1 MVKRTVVL
9 GAALAVVGQA
19 MLMAG
24 PAMAQTRTRTCSS
37 VTVGRYRATNVRVT
51 PNLGCAA
58 ARSDLRVWLRHG
70 SKLPRNPKGWHAKLT
85 RGTWEM
91 AYGRYPVSLFFVLVK
106 LQTPKPTP
114 TSTPTPTP
122 TSAPTPPPTPI
133 APPTP
138 TPAPTP
144 KQGQTISF
152 ISTAPAHAVAN
163 GLPYTVT
170 ATATSGL
177 PVALTPASSGTV
189 CTLSGSTVTFTGAGT
204 CVIDANQAGS
214 ATYNAASQVQQS
226 VTVTQAKT
234 VVTLSFDDGYAN
246 MITRAL
252 PVLQADH
259 LHGTF
264 YIISGALNNNS
275 DTNNSP
281 GYMNWSQLQTLY
293 QDGNEIGSHTVL
305 HEALPQVDTDEA
317 IQEICQDRYDL
328 MNPPAFTGLA
338 AGSLGPITS
347 LAYPDGEGIATGSS
361 DTTTDPNSWTSTS
374 SDTASTTTIES
385 ILAACGLNSA
395 RTVDGID
402 DGNGTPAAVPL
413 TSTDQYDPTTAD
425 SGPTFSDPLALPT
438 TPSIGSA
445 DSITTAAQVEAWIT
459 GAENADTSANGWLSV
474 TFHDICTVASQAT
487 CNSPDGYQMDTIQ
500 FTNLMN
506 WVQQQEQ
513 AGNIVVKTMAQV
525 VGGPNAPAVA
535 PATTSPT
542 NEWSGVSGWTSTGLS
557 TAVVNSDFADA
568 ANPSTWYNGP
578 GGPPCYQLQDSGSNT
593 VTPVVTG
600 SNATGY
606 ISRVA
611 VTGPLGTAGEAGQ
624 IKVTAASSGSDAGI
638 ITVQDLGECSPILA
652 SGATYT
658 VKGSYQ
664 STAPV
669 FFDVFIRSDSGN
681 WTYWTD
687 DSATPFAATTGTAW
701 GTATW
706 TLPQALPAGY
716 DGISF
721 GLSVGAPDTLTVD
734 DYSVTG

>member
-1 MVKRTVVL
+1 
-9 GAALAVVGQA
+9 
-19 MLMAG
+19 
-24 PAMAQTRTRTCSS
+24 
-37 VTVGRYRATNVRVT
+37 
-51 PNLGCAA
+51 
-58 ARSDLRVWLRHG
+58 
-70 SKLPRNPKGWHAKLT
+70 
-85 RGTWEM
+85 
-91 AYGRYPVSLFFVLVK
+91 
-106 LQTPKPTP
+106 
-114 TSTPTPTP
+114 
-122 TSAPTPPPTPI
+122 
-133 APPTP
+133 
-138 TPAPTP
+138 
-144 KQGQTISF
+144 
-152 ISTAPAHAVAN
+152 
-163 GLPYTVT
+163 
-170 ATATSGL
+170 
-177 PVALTPASSGTV
+177 
-189 CTLSGSTVTFTGAGT
+189 
-204 CVIDANQAGS
+204 
-214 ATYNAASQVQQS
+214 
-226 VTVTQAKT
+226 
-234 VVTLSFDDGYAN
+234 
-246 MITRAL
+246 
-252 PVLQADH
+252 
-259 LHGTF
+259 
-264 YIISGALNNNS
+264 
-275 DTNNSP
+275 
-281 GYMNWSQLQTLY
+281 
-293 QDGNEIGSHTVL
+293 
-305 HEALPQVDTDEA
+305 
-317 IQEICQDRYDL
+317 
-328 MNPPAFTGLA
+328 
-338 AGSLGPITS
+338 
-347 LAYPDGEGIATGSS
+347 
-361 DTTTDPNSWTSTS
+361 
-374 SDTASTTTIES
+374 
-385 ILAACGLNSA
+385 
-395 RTVDGID
+395 
-402 DGNGTPAAVPL
+402 VPL
-413 TSTDQYDPTTAD
+413 TSTDQYDPPTAH